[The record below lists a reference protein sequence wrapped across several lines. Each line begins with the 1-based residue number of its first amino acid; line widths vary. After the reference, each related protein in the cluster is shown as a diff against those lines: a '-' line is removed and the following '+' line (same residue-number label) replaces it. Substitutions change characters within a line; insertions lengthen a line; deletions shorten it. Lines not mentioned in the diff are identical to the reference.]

1 MLNKEF
7 QEIYK
12 NIELMMDEALKNSAH
27 PYRTFS
33 LSSLEGKSPNLRT
46 VVLREFSFENCFI
59 DCHSDIRSPK
69 INELRKNDKFSAL
82 FYSSEEKIQ
91 LRFKGR
97 VEIFHKN
104 NVTKER
110 WKSVTPSSKRCY
122 LGPYSP
128 SEQLEKYH
136 PNIPENVK
144 FKNPS
149 EDDSNVGYDNF
160 VIIRCH
166 FNELDY
172 LKLKYSG
179 HLRCKLVF
187 EKKNINAFWLAP

>member
-1 MLNKEF
+1 MLNREF
-7 QEIYK
+7 QEIY
-12 NIELMMDEALKNSAH
+12 NNVELMMGEALTNSAH

-33 LSSLEGKSPNLRT
+33 LASVDDKFPNLRT
-46 VVLREFSFENCFI
+46 VVLRKFSFEKCFI

-69 INELRKNDKFSAL
+69 VDELQKNDKFSAL
-82 FYSSEEKIQ
+82 FYSNKEKIQ
-91 LRFKGR
+91 LRFKGK

-104 NVTKER
+104 SFTKER
-110 WKSVTPSSKRCY
+110 WKEITPSSKRCY
-122 LGPYSP
+122 LGPYNP
-128 SEQLEKYH
+128 SDRLEKYH

-144 FKNPS
+144 FENPS
-149 EDDSNVGYDNF
+149 EEESSMGYDNF

-179 HLRCKLVF
+179 HLRSNLVF

>member
-1 MLNKEF
+1 MLYREF
-7 QEIYK
+7 QEIY
-12 NIELMMDEALKNSAH
+12 NNVELMMGEALTNSAH

-33 LSSLEGKSPNLRT
+33 LASVDDKFPNLRT
-46 VVLREFSFENCFI
+46 VVLRKFSFEKCFI

-69 INELRKNDKFSAL
+69 VDELQKNDKFSAL
-82 FYSSEEKIQ
+82 FYSNKEKIQ
-91 LRFKGR
+91 LRFKGK
-97 VEIFHKN
+97 VEILHKN
-104 NVTKER
+104 SFTKER
-110 WKSVTPSSKRCY
+110 WKEITPSSKRCY
-122 LGPYSP
+122 LGPYNP
-128 SEQLEKYH
+128 SDRLEKYH

-144 FKNPS
+144 FENPS
-149 EDDSNVGYDNF
+149 EEESIMGYDNF